1 MASVMAWSHG
11 PLRDDLMTLTP
22 VTAPSGCTVKL
33 TAAAQRPTSEAQ
45 ASDGGVTGTNR
56 RSRG

>member
-1 MASVMAWSHG
+1 
-11 PLRDDLMTLTP
+11 MTLTP